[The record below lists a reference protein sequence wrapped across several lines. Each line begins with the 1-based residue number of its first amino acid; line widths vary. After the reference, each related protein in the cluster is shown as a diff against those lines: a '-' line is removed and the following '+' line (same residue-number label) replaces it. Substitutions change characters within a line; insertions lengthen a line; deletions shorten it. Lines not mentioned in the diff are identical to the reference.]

1 MDSQLL
7 SILISVFLGSGGVF
21 MVLAAKN
28 KEQANTL
35 KLIAESYEKL
45 ANETKEK
52 LDRLPELEK
61 ELIETKKKLEELQ
74 SKCIR
79 CSIKK

>member
-1 MDSQLL
+1 
-7 SILISVFLGSGGVF
+7 
-21 MVLAAKN
+21 MVLAAEN

-61 ELIETKKKLEELQ
+61 ELITMIKIIYKKPNKEA
-74 SKCIR
+74 
-79 CSIKK
+79 